1 VQVSKRRR
9 ISRLVRHICFICT
22 VTVDVSPV
30 RPWTRDWGYC
40 SQITCNE
47 ICIIRV
53 PSCFFSTGRQDCLPK
68 YGSKT
73 KLLVTCLGLGETDS
87 VYRGVYRLLPKNP
100 KNFHPAAP
108 PFFNQLQLFTHFT
121 YDDETSFIGFALTSS
136 IGSCKQISSTC
147 ENCDAAPCSRSGGL
161 PRRN

>member
-1 VQVSKRRR
+1 MQ
-9 ISRLVRHICFICT
+9 
-22 VTVDVSPV
+22 
-30 RPWTRDWGYC
+30 
-40 SQITCNE
+40 Q
-47 ICIIRV
+47 
-53 PSCFFSTGRQDCLPK
+53 
-68 YGSKT
+68 
-73 KLLVTCLGLGETDS
+73 KLLPYVLRSPFCIVLKVGCASAKKWECKRG
-87 VYRGVYRLLPKNP
+87 YRGVYRLLPKNP

-108 PFFNQLQLFTHFT
+108 PFLNQLQLFTHFT